1 MHAVSQAK
9 PTAAAATAAAAPSSI
24 YDVIMGIITA
34 IVCPAVRPD
43 SLTCI
48 YPNLAF
54 NCKSIAHKISSFLEE
69 FARRHAKPDWAK
81 VCVCMCVWPSAAVAA
96 AALVRLLL

>member
-9 PTAAAATAAAAPSSI
+9 PTAAAAAVPSSI
-24 YDVIMGIITA
+24 YYVIMGIITA
-34 IVCPAVRPD
+34 IVRPPVSPD

-69 FARRHAKPDWAK
+69 FARRHAKHEWAK
-81 VCVCMCVWPSAAVAA
+81 VFVCVYVWPSAAVAA